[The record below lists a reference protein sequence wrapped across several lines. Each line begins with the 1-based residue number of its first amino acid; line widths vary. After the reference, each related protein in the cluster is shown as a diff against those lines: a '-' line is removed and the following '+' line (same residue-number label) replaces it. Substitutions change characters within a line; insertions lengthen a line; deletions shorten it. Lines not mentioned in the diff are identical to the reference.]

1 VRNDPVGFTRVKPVV
16 KAVIF
21 DFGGV
26 LMRTADQDPRR
37 MLAERAGMRL
47 PELYNLVFSSESAR
61 LATLGKISS
70 EAHWEIVREKL
81 DMTVDEKAS
90 LIEQFWAGD
99 RLDRSLVAHLR
110 KLRKRVKTGL
120 LSNAWD
126 NLRAM
131 LEAEW
136 KIADAFD
143 EMVIS
148 AEVGLAKPDHRI
160 YQMTLD
166 RLQVEAGQ
174 AVFVDD
180 FEENVDAARWI
191 GMHAIRFKTPR
202 QALAELMLHTNY
214 LESDQPREG

>member
-1 VRNDPVGFTRVKPVV
+1 MVI

-26 LMRTADQDPRR
+26 LMRTVDQNPRR
-37 MLAERAGMRL
+37 MLAERVGMRL
-47 PELYNLVFSSESAR
+47 PELYHLVFSSESAR
-61 LATLGKISS
+61 LATLGKMSS
-70 EAHWEIVREKL
+70 DAHWETVLEKL
-81 DMTVDEKAS
+81 DVTEEEKAS
-90 LIEQFWAGD
+90 VIEQFWAGD

-110 KLRKRVKTGL
+110 KLRKRIKTGL

-126 NLRAM
+126 SLRAM

-166 RLQVEAGQ
+166 RLQVEASQ

-191 GMHAIRFKTPR
+191 GMHAIRFMTSR
-202 QALAELMLHTNY
+202 QALAELKAYTNY
-214 LESDQPREG
+214 LEFDQHREG